1 MDSKK
6 FNSLV
11 RSMTKTETQKLLD
24 LLYRRKYD
32 KDGNL
37 IKPKMPKP
45 GPYKPPKNGGPKFK
59 KMPLKPKYDKDG
71 NLIKP
76 GKRLMNKGGLNKR
89 RK

>member
-59 KMPLKPKYDKDG
+59 KMPWKPKYDKDG

>member
-24 LLYRRKYD
+24 MLYRRKYD

-37 IKPKMPKP
+37 IKPK
-45 GPYKPPKNGGPKFK
+45 
-59 KMPLKPKYDKDG
+59 
-71 NLIKP
+71 NLF
-76 GKRLMNKGGLNKR
+76 MQQGGLNKR
-89 RK
+89 GK

>member
-37 IKPKMPKP
+37 IKP
-45 GPYKPPKNGGPKFK
+45 
-59 KMPLKPKYDKDG
+59 
-71 NLIKP
+71 